1 MRSMPSPAALRRC
14 APRAEDMRRSYAR
27 VLIVWVVT
35 LLALYALQ
43 EYFS

>member
-1 MRSMPSPAALRRC
+1 MRSMSSSRTRAPS
-14 APRAEDMRRSYAR
+14 AEKDMRRSYAR

-35 LLALYALQ
+35 LLALYAFQ